1 MAKVDAPGGERA
13 PRAKVALVVRLEFP
27 TADAFLVAR
36 SVDLSQ
42 SGMFIGGEAVTRLNV
57 GDLVGVRFEV
67 AGEQIVEAVAKV
79 ARVVDAASDRPPGVG
94 VAFVR
99 MARQMEELVGQVVKA
114 QLADR

>member
-1 MAKVDAPGGERA
+1 MRKVEAPPGERA
-13 PRAKVALVVRLEFP
+13 PRAKVALVVRVEFP

-42 SGMFIGGEAVTRLNV
+42 SGMFIGGEAVTRLHV

-67 AGEQIVEAVAKV
+67 AGEQIVEAMAKV
-79 ARVVDAASDRPPGVG
+79 ARVVEPGGERPAGVG

-99 MARQMEELVGQVVKA
+99 MARQMEELVGQVVHAK
-114 QLADR
+114 LADG